1 MPPPQQPPLVPRS
14 DRRLLAQLHAELV
27 AHARREYE
35 AESRWRRRAR
45 WYVLAGVVVA
55 LGFGALGALAVHLSL
70 AKKLDVMRNGC
81 MTMCC
86 Q

>member
-1 MPPPQQPPLVPRS
+1 MFPRN

-27 AHARREYE
+27 ARARREYE
-35 AESRWRRRAR
+35 AELRWRQRAP
-45 WYVLAGVVVA
+45 WYVLTMIVVA
-55 LGFGALGALAVHLSL
+55 LGFGAAGALVVHVSL
-70 AKKLDVMRNGC
+70 VKKIDVARNGC